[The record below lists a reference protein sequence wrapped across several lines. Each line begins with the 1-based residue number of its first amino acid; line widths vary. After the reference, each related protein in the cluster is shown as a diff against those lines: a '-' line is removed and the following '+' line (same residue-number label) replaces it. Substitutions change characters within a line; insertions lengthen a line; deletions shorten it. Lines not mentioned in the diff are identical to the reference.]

1 MGMVRDSMRETR
13 GVIPPRFRG
22 DRTLY
27 YRSTLRNKQTQ
38 AEYRRLVRQN
48 NALRMLERILG
59 DLGEN

>member
-1 MGMVRDSMRETR
+1 MGIVRDSMRETR
-13 GVIPPRFRG
+13 GAIPPRFRG

-27 YRSTLRNKQTQ
+27 YRSTLGDKRAQ

-59 DLGEN
+59 DLAEK